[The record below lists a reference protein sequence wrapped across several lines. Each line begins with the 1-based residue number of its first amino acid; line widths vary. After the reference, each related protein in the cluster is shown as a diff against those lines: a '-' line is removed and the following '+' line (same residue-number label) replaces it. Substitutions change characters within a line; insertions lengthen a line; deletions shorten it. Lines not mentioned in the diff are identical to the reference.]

1 MIRHVSLLH
10 LWQVTTGLNQ
20 YQKYI
25 YQIVHLLFF
34 LCPLSLL
41 PFFPL
46 ACMVFLFLS
55 LLYMICILIKS
66 AEIMIIQ
73 CHALDFH

>member
-25 YQIVHLLFF
+25 YQIVHPLFF
-34 LCPLSLL
+34 FVSLVVVA
-41 PFFPL
+41 FFPP
-46 ACMVFLFLS
+46 CMHGFPIFITS
-55 LLYMICILIKS
+55 LYDLYINTICRNHDYTMS
-66 AEIMIIQ
+66 
-73 CHALDFH
+73 CT